1 MLQDQNHCVTF
12 LGLVGD
18 WLLSCWLLTG
28 SGLPLRDEPVLQGRS
43 LTLPVLG
50 RRELHTQKTK
60 FKLACLVRLSLFR
73 QAPLY
78 LADDCCLVSDSTRRS
93 LWSADVQTCMVLQT
107 LSSYGDR
114 TFTAAGTRLWN
125 SRPVQLRNLDITHG
139 LFRRQLK
146 RHLFREAWTRRS
158 VTSDMLR
165 LRKTFTYLL
174 TLMLLI
180 EWQEEHLDC
189 KNLPKTYRQT
199 FSSRTSNW
207 RKLRGTS

>member
-1 MLQDQNHCVTF
+1 VSVT
-12 LGLVGD
+12 V
-18 WLLSCWLLTG
+18 S
-28 SGLPLRDEPVLQGRS
+28 
-43 LTLPVLG
+43 
-50 RRELHTQKTK
+50 REW
-60 FKLACLVRLSLFR
+60 
-73 QAPLY
+73 P
-78 LADDCCLVSDSTRRS
+78 CCELCNPLVSDRTTLDAGVRKHHKKDQQSFRRESCCLSFSTLCSDLHRAANTQQLRRQN
-93 LWSADVQTCMVLQT
+93 L
-107 LSSYGDR
+107 R
-114 TFTAAGTRLWN
+114 TAETHLWN
-125 SRPVQLRNLDITHG
+125 SVPVQQCNLDITHG